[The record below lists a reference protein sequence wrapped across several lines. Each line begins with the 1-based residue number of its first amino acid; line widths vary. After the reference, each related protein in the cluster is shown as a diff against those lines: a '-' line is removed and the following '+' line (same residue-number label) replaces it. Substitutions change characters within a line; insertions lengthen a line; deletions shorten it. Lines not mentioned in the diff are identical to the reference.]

1 MAHKCYISFKTEDKY
16 YKEYMQ
22 KSLHIDM
29 IDKSLNEP
37 IESQDPDYIMRRIRE
52 EYIQDSTVTIF

>member
-16 YKEYMQ
+16 SKAYMQ
-22 KSLHIDM
+22 KPLHIDM